1 MTINLRKRKQTKNGK
16 ISLYLEIY
24 KGKTTT
30 ADGKP
35 KYIREYQFLNLFL
48 IDNPKTEAD
57 KQQNKKILQLAK
69 NIKNRPLSKPIVLF
83 RNYNYLSIRLKINLI
98 FISISVNNSEKFL
111 KCLIISF
118 QKIKMIIGFER
129 GLMKKSWNC
138 IVIVLVFKQIPIT
151 KIRIF
156 LNILVIR

>member
-30 ADGKP
+30 ADGKV

-48 IDNPKTEAD
+48 VDNPKTKAD

-69 NIKNRPLSKPIVLF
+69 NIKSEKELELHTNRYGFQTNTDYKDSNFYEYFCNHIEKKKDMPVYRSYKQALKTFKDFAGVDITFSAITENFCEKYL
-83 RNYNYLSIRLKINLI
+83 NYLKTKNLLQRL
-98 FISISVNNSEKFL
+98 
-111 KCLIISF
+111 C
-118 QKIKMIIGFER
+118 
-129 GLMKKSWNC
+129 C
-138 IVIVLVFKQIPIT
+138 
-151 KIRIF
+151 
-156 LNILVIR
+156 